1 MHEMSYVL
9 RLVNLAEEAAREQQ
23 AKRVTRI
30 LVSVG
35 ETSGVLPEY
44 LHKYYTKAVQGTLLE
59 GSVLETVDDP
69 VVAICRDCGLSYHPE
84 KEHRYAC
91 PACGSLRADLSGGRG
106 VRLVNIEIDEV

>member
-9 RLVNLAEEAAREQQ
+9 RLVNLAEEAAREQN
-23 AKRVTRI
+23 AKKVTRI

-44 LHKYYTKAVQGTLLE
+44 LHKYYKKAVQGTLLE
-59 GSVLETVDDP
+59 GSVLETEANP
-69 VVAICRDCGLSYHPE
+69 VAAVCKDCGTSYHPE

-91 PACGSLRADLSGGRG
+91 PACGSNRAELSGGRG
-106 VRLVNIEIDEV
+106 VRLMNVEIE